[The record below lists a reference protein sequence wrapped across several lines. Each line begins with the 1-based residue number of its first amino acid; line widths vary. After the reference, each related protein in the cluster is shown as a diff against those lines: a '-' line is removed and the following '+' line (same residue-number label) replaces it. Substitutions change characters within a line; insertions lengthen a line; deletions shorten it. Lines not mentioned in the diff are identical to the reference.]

1 MRVAVLYNAVSQQ
14 DTIEDLDVLV
24 QVNVVRE
31 SLKRLGHEH
40 FAVACTLDLDSM
52 KDQLR
57 KLRPDIV
64 FNLVEALHGDDS
76 LVHLPPAVLDSLKL
90 PYTGS
95 SAESLFLTTH
105 KLLAKERLSCAG
117 LPTPKWI
124 VQKSAVEAHENPCL
138 VGTHPAP
145 FPTAYV
151 APGEISPHP
160 NPLRAPT
167 GAMRSMVGW
176 SGEGGMS
183 RWIIKGVWEQGSRDM
198 DDDAVFSG
206 EAPEVHRRLRERV
219 KHTGRPA
226 FAEEYIEGRE
236 FNLAMLTGPGPV
248 IVLPPAEIDF
258 SAFPAEKPRIVG
270 YRAKWLADS
279 FEYNNTPH
287 RFDFPAAD
295 RTLLDHLEELARK
308 CWKLFMLRGWG
319 RVDFRVD
326 QNGRP
331 WILEVNANP
340 CLSPDAGFAAALQRV
355 GIEFDDAMRRILDEA
370 EPAGSN
376 QLA

>member
-14 DTIEDLDVLV
+14 DTIDDLDVLV
-24 QVNVVRE
+24 QVDVVSQ

-52 KDQLR
+52 KETLR
-57 KLRPDIV
+57 KLRPDMV
-64 FNLVEALHGDDS
+64 FNLVESLQGDDS
-76 LVHLPPAVLDSLKL
+76 LVYLPPAVLVSLNL
-90 PYTGS
+90 PYTGA

-105 KLLAKERLSCAG
+105 KLLAKDRLSRAG
-117 LPTPKWI
+117 LPTPSWI
-124 VQKSAVEAHENPCL
+124 VQDAITGGKEKSCII
-138 VGTHPAP
+138 G
-145 FPTAYV
+145 
-151 APGEISPHP
+151 PHP
-160 NPLRAPT
+160 NPLPK
-167 GAMRSMVGW
+167 
-176 SGEGGMS
+176 GEGTHLSLIPKEEGMLT

-198 DDDAVFSG
+198 DDDALFSG
-206 EAPEVHRRLRERV
+206 GAPEVHRRLRERV
-219 KHTGRPA
+219 KHTGRPT

-248 IVLPPAEIDF
+248 EVLPPAEVDF

-270 YRAKWLADS
+270 YRAKWQADS

-295 RTLLDHLEELARK
+295 RPLLNRLQDLALQ
-308 CWKLFMLRGWG
+308 CWDLFMLRGWG

-326 QNGRP
+326 QSGRP

-340 CLSPDAGFAAALQRV
+340 CLSPDAGFAAALQRT
-355 GIEFDDAMRRILDEA
+355 GIEFDEAIGRIINEA
-370 EPAGSN
+370 KLTGCNPWA
-376 QLA
+376 

>member
-24 QVNVVRE
+24 QVEVVSQ

-40 FAVACTLDLDSM
+40 FAVACSLNLDAM
-52 KDQLR
+52 KEKLR
-57 KLRPDIV
+57 ELRPDMV
-64 FNLVEALHGDDS
+64 FNLVEALQGDDS
-76 LVHLPPAVLDSLKL
+76 LVYLPPAVLVSLNL
-90 PYTGS
+90 PHSGA

-105 KLLAKERLSCAG
+105 KLLAKDRLSRAG
-117 LPTPKWI
+117 LPTPSWI
-124 VQKSAVEAHENPCL
+124 VQDKIMGGKEKPCIINPHPDPLPTNLRL
-138 VGTHPAP
+138 V
-145 FPTAYV
+145 
-151 APGEISPHP
+151 PGEVT
-160 NPLRAPT
+160 LT
-167 GAMRSMVGW
+167 
-176 SGEGGMS
+176 

-206 EAPEVHRRLRERV
+206 GAAEVHRRLRERV

-248 IVLPPAEIDF
+248 EVLPPAEIDF
-258 SAFPAEKPRIVG
+258 SSFPAEKPRIVG
-270 YRAKWLADS
+270 YRAKWQADS

-295 RTLLDHLEELARK
+295 RPLLDRLADLALQ
-308 CWKLFMLRGWG
+308 CWNLFMLRGWG

-326 QNGRP
+326 QSGRP

-340 CLSPDAGFAAALQRV
+340 CLSPDAGFAAALQRA
-355 GIEFDDAMRRILDEA
+355 GIEFDEAIRRIVDEA
-370 EPAGSN
+370 MPTGCNRWA
-376 QLA
+376 

>member
-24 QVNVVRE
+24 QVEVVSQ

-40 FAVACTLDLDSM
+40 FAVACTLDLDAM
-52 KDQLR
+52 KEKLR
-57 KLRPDIV
+57 ELRPDMV

-76 LVHLPPAVLDSLKL
+76 LVYLPPAVLVSLNL
-90 PYTGS
+90 PCTGA

-105 KLLAKERLSCAG
+105 KLLAKDRLSRAG
-117 LPTPKWI
+117 LPTPRWI
-124 VQKSAVEAHENPCL
+124 VQDKIIGGDEKSDNS
-138 VGTHPAP
+138 
-145 FPTAYV
+145 
-151 APGEISPHP
+151 SPHP
-160 NPLRAPT
+160 SPLPK
-167 GAMRSMVGW
+167 
-176 SGEGGMS
+176 GEGTSRPDPTNLRSVPGEGTTA

-206 EAPEVHRRLRERV
+206 GAAEVHRRLRERV

-236 FNLAMLTGPGPV
+236 FNLAMLAGPGPV
-248 IVLPPAEIDF
+248 EVLPPAEVDF

-270 YRAKWLADS
+270 YRAKWQADS

-287 RFDFPAAD
+287 RFDFPDAD
-295 RTLLDHLEELARK
+295 RPLLDCLADLALQ
-308 CWKLFMLRGWG
+308 CWNLFMLCGWG

-326 QNGRP
+326 QSGRP

-340 CLSPDAGFAAALQRV
+340 CLSPDAGFAAALQRA
-355 GIEFDDAMRRILDEA
+355 GIEFDEAIRRIVDEA
-370 EPAGSN
+370 KPAGCN
-376 QLA
+376 PWA